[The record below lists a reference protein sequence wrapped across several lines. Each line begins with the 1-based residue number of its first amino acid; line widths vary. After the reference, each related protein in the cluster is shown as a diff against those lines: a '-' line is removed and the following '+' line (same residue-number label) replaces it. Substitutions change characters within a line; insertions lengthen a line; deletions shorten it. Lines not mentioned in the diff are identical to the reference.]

1 MKNRTKKL
9 KRGGALDTTLY
20 DIVVIAGQS
29 NGYGVG
35 RRNVCDSARLSGCG
49 GVVDLRKNSTAVG
62 PITNIPNLYDSPNSK
77 IKQFSGEWN
86 SDTTKRNKIIE
97 AINPLET
104 FVSFGTGTNSFGMSF
119 AKDYI
124 ADSQIA
130 IGTRNLLL
138 VNCSYAGTG
147 MDSGAGGGMKWRKP
161 TASDDLSK
169 SLYTKTVQRLRNL
182 KTLLH
187 PTNNS
192 KVVAFLWHQGETD
205 EIAATGSAGGK
216 TNYKNKL
223 KQSLEGMRE
232 EIMGIFNN
240 NNDSYVFPILL
251 GGLCLDMQFNR
262 ITGVRNTVSKRQ
274 EMCKIISEVSN
285 PNDRYY
291 IENSAFVSSD
301 YLTFSPRLESN
312 TEVDDNGNSLGV
324 RYADGRFISCASAD
338 ATERD
343 KCEDNSHFSAT
354 ANRELGERYF
364 HYYKG
369 VR

>member
-1 MKNRTKKL
+1 MKNRTKKIR
-9 KRGGALDTTLY
+9 RGGALDTTLY

-29 NGYGVG
+29 NGYGYG
-35 RRNVCDSARLSGCG
+35 RRNVCDSTRLPGCG
-49 GVVDLRKNSTAVG
+49 AVVDLRKNSTLVG

-97 AINPLET
+97 AIDPLET

-138 VNCSYAGTG
+138 VNCSYPGTG
-147 MDSGAGGGMKWRKP
+147 VDSGLDSMKWRKP
-161 TASDDLSK
+161 TANDDLSK
-169 SLYTKTVQRLRNL
+169 SLYTKTVQRLKNL

-187 PTNNS
+187 PTNDS

-205 EIAATGSAGGK
+205 ETTATTTGK
-216 TNYKNKL
+216 RNYKNKL
-223 KQSLEGMRE
+223 KESLEGMRE
-232 EIMGIFNN
+232 EIIGIFNN
-240 NNDSYVFPILL
+240 NNDSYIFPILL
-251 GGLCLDMQFNR
+251 GGLCLDVQFNR
-262 ITGVRNTVSKRQ
+262 ITGVINTASKRQ

-285 PNDRYY
+285 PNDAYY
-291 IENSAFVSSD
+291 IEKSVFVSSD
-301 YLTFSPRLESN
+301 YFTFSPRLESN
-312 TEVDDNGNSLGV
+312 TELDASGNSVGI
-324 RYADGRFISCASAD
+324 RYADGRFMSCASED
-338 ATERD
+338 ATERRS
-343 KCEDNSHFSAT
+343 CEDNTHFSAS
-354 ANRELGERYF
+354 ANRELGKRYF